1 MFRRTTK
8 DIVVP
13 RSRLREELEG
23 AHKPENPAE
32 PKNTDLEER
41 NMKKDWTEKWMPKL
55 NWFLGGMMAGCVLI
69 LVLCLVLL
77 ERPPK
82 IPERQF
88 LAALEAPELAG
99 AVMKE
104 DVLQLYDAEGAVIPE
119 LRYVQV
125 KYAAHDSI
133 LLALDA
139 GQMAAFS
146 RQSDDVTAALAA
158 HSGERAE
165 SLLEEQRRLLR
176 PEVQLS
182 LPETLVMSPGDA
194 LEPELEITLNPVEAI
209 RPEVFWSSS
218 DEAVCAVVDGVLT
231 AGETGQA
238 VITVSCG
245 GAEVSRTVTVAV
257 DLEEIQLSQ
266 SSLTLAIGET
276 AELAA
281 APAPENATGFSV
293 EWHSDNPAVVSVEG
307 GAVTAVSPGTA
318 TITARCGDITASCA
332 VAVGVRTELVQLVQ
346 HAVSLAVGETAVLE
360 YAVYPAENNIDA
372 GSWTSDNPDVV
383 TVAEDGTVT
392 AAAPGTAV
400 ITITHGGAADTC
412 TITVK

>member
-1 MFRRTTK
+1 
-8 DIVVP
+8 
-13 RSRLREELEG
+13 
-23 AHKPENPAE
+23 
-32 PKNTDLEER
+32 
-41 NMKKDWTEKWMPKL
+41 
-55 NWFLGGMMAGCVLI
+55 
-69 LVLCLVLL
+69 
-77 ERPPK
+77 
-82 IPERQF
+82 
-88 LAALEAPELAG
+88 
-99 AVMKE
+99 
-104 DVLQLYDAEGAVIPE
+104 
-119 LRYVQV
+119 
-125 KYAAHDSI
+125 
-133 LLALDA
+133 
-139 GQMAAFS
+139 
-146 RQSDDVTAALAA
+146 
-158 HSGERAE
+158 
-165 SLLEEQRRLLR
+165 
-176 PEVQLS
+176 
-182 LPETLVMSPGDA
+182 MSPGDA
-194 LEPELEITLNPVEAI
+194 LEPGLEITLNPVEAI
-209 RPEVFWSSS
+209 QPEVFWSSS
-218 DEAVCAVVDGVLT
+218 DEAVCAIVDGVLT

-318 TITARCGDITASCA
+318 TITARCGEITASCA

-346 HAVSLAVGETAVLE
+346 HAVSLAAGETAVLE
-360 YAVYPAENNIDA
+360 YAVYPAENNIDV

-412 TITVK
+412 TVTVK